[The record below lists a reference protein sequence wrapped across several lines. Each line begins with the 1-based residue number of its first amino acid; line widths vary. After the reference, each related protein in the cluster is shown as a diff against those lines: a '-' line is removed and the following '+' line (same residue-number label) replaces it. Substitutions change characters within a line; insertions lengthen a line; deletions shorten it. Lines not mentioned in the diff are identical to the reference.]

1 MPLGL
6 LFSAGAYWLSLVSGW
21 PLLFPSLVALAL
33 LPLLHRPSS
42 IELAADGPSLRG
54 AWPAVAALVAV
65 LAAAEYRANRV
76 DGDGAFR
83 LDVGEHVDTAVHV
96 GVTWELVASYPPQV
110 PGLAGVPMHYH
121 VGTHLV
127 RAAAAR
133 WAGIHPYDAI
143 SRFDVT
149 LWGIALVLALRSA
162 AHALGLGAAAVRLAG
177 FVPLAADLSF
187 VLGWLL
193 HSPNAAMKL
202 GGNFVEA
209 VLFANSI
216 SPAMAAVLAAA
227 VALSRAER
235 GEGGG
240 YRILA
245 AVLGAGVGFLKAFT
259 AAQLLLAIGLA
270 WLARRSRLALVPIGA
285 VVALVVLVL
294 ALGSTAPPGGE
305 SVRVAFV
312 PFAPTNPARIAFG
325 LPEVGGLALALS
337 GLVWLVLSLGLRA
350 VGIPSALRALR
361 RGDVAAASLGALALT
376 GWPLALVL
384 RITADPAYDESYY
397 FLQASGLLLWL
408 FALPAFAAF
417 SAGSLLRT
425 AIVLLLTLPATAE
438 LVVRRARAQPE
449 RLAPPTVRAMDALRA
464 ASCPGDVVLTRPGVA
479 LVPPVV
485 VLAGRRVPL
494 AAFIPYWQQFTTPG
508 RVAAREAQVLSF
520 FRAADA
526 ASAVEVARGL
536 GASYVYFSGVA
547 AEGAESRPR
556 SVRQLLLEAA
566 VLEPV
571 HVEPRAAVYRIRPLA
586 GAPGC
591 GGVAK
596 SARNGP

>member
-1 MPLGL
+1 M
-6 LFSAGAYWLSLVSGW
+6 
-21 PLLFPSLVALAL
+21 ALAL

-187 VLGWLL
+187 VLG
-193 HSPNAAMKL
+193 
-202 GGNFVEA
+202 
-209 VLFANSI
+209 
-216 SPAMAAVLAAA
+216 LAAP
-227 VALSRAER
+227 LPER
-235 GEGGG
+235 GDEARRQLRRGRAVRELDLARDGGG
-240 YRILA
+240 AGGRRGSRRAPSGARGAATAILA

-270 WLARRSRLALVPIGA
+270 WLARRSRLALVPVGA

-325 LPEVGGLALALS
+325 LPEARGLGARALRPRAGSCCRS
-337 GLVWLVLSLGLRA
+337 GCARSVFR
-350 VGIPSALRALR
+350 PALRALR
-361 RGDVAAASLGALALT
+361 RRRRGSGQPRRAGAHGLAVRSRPQHHGRPRLRRELLLPPGERARALALR
-376 GWPLALVL
+376 AA
-384 RITADPAYDESYY
+384 RARR
-397 FLQASGLLLWL
+397 LLGGV
-408 FALPAFAAF
+408 AACAPR
-417 SAGSLLRT
+417 SC
-425 AIVLLLTLPATAE
+425 LLLTLPATAE

-449 RLAPPTVRAMDALRA
+449 RLPPPAVRAMDALRA
-464 ASCPGDVVLTRPGVA
+464 ASCPGDVVMTRPGCRA
-479 LVPPVV
+479 RAAPVV

-494 AAFIPYWQQFTTPG
+494 AGFIPYWRQFTTPG
-508 RVAAREAQVLSF
+508 RVAAREAEVLSF

-526 ASAVEVARGL
+526 ASAVEAARGL

-547 AEGAESRPR
+547 AEGAEPRPR

-596 SARNGP
+596 SARTGP